1 MAITE
6 STCLQ
11 EVQSAQRNELCTVE
25 YVGYPLSNST
35 ANLLHSIILVNWFGS
50 CWNHW
55 CQHCH
60 HNWSQNCDH
69 NRCPNCGHDQCASCN
84 HDQCANCNH
93 NQCQNCDHNWLAE
106 ELPKSHP
113 GARLLIFR
121 DQARVAQNFQ
131 HENISLGQ
139 IRSTARELLSECE
152 RLQPDV
158 IYQQS
163 KDSSRNAH
171 FANSRPLIFLCR
183 GLGGLVVKEVYD
195 TTNISFRSAADYK
208 VTLGIAGGRKPEWK

>member
-1 MAITE
+1 MAMIE
-6 STCLQ
+6 SICLQ

-25 YVGYPLSNST
+25 YVGCTLSNST

-55 CQHCH
+55 CQ
-60 HNWSQNCDH
+60 NCDH
-69 NRCPNCGHDQCASCN
+69 NQYANCN
-84 HDQCANCNH
+84 HNQCANCNH
-93 NQCQNCDHNWLAE
+93 NQCQDCDHNWLAE
-106 ELPKSHP
+106 ELPNSYP
-113 GARLLIFR
+113 GARFLIFR
-121 DQARVAQNFQ
+121 DQARIAQNFQ

-158 IYQQS
+158 IFQQS

-171 FANSRPLIFLCR
+171 LANSRPLIFICR

-208 VTLGIAGGRKPEWK
+208 VTLGIASGRKPEFG